1 VTSGGQRSKLRYC
14 IVGGGISGLVA
25 AYRIR
30 CALGDRAEITIIDPA
45 DRLGGVLRTEQ
56 LAGVPVD
63 VGAEAFIARR
73 PEVPGL
79 LAELGLAGRHI
90 GTTGVTTAIYSQGRV
105 HGLPAGTV
113 NGIPTSASAMAGLVD
128 EATCDRIAT
137 EADRPWHWR
146 AGSDPALGELV
157 ADRFGEQVL
166 ARSVDP
172 LVTGVYGGSAR
183 GIGIRSA
190 VPAVASALDAGATSM
205 TEAARGVAPGAASG
219 PVFGAIDGGYRVLLD
234 ELVSRSGLTRVQSA
248 VHRIAAADPGWELS
262 DDSGR
267 TWHADAVV
275 LAVPAPQAAALLAG
289 VAPWAAAAAAR
300 IPVASAAVLAMAV
313 APDLPFPAQSG
324 VLVATGERL
333 HAKAITLSTRKWGA
347 RGDAELLRLSFGR
360 FGDDI
365 ARTTS
370 DHDLTAWAVDD
381 LAAVFGVDVDP
392 IEVLVHRWIEAL
404 PQYAPGHGELTARIR
419 AGMPPTLAIAG
430 NYLDGVGVPA
440 CIGAAGRAAAAVVA
454 ATATH

>member
-1 VTSGGQRSKLRYC
+1 
-14 IVGGGISGLVA
+14 
-25 AYRIR
+25 
-30 CALGDRAEITIIDPA
+30 
-45 DRLGGVLRTEQ
+45 
-56 LAGVPVD
+56 
-63 VGAEAFIARR
+63 
-73 PEVPGL
+73 
-79 LAELGLAGRHI
+79 
-90 GTTGVTTAIYSQGRV
+90 
-105 HGLPAGTV
+105 
-113 NGIPTSASAMAGLVD
+113 
-128 EATCDRIAT
+128 
-137 EADRPWHWR
+137 
-146 AGSDPALGELV
+146 
-157 ADRFGEQVL
+157 VL

-205 TEAARGVAPGAASG
+205 TDAARGVVQGGADG

-234 ELVSRSGLTRVQSA
+234 ELVSRSDATWVRAA
-248 VHRIAAADPGWELS
+248 VHRIAAADPGWALS

-267 TWHADAVV
+267 TRHADAVV
-275 LAVPAPQAAALLAG
+275 LAVPAPQAAALLAE
-289 VAPWAAAAAAR
+289 VAPQAAAAAAR

-313 APDLPFPAQSG
+313 APDLEFPAQSG

-333 HAKAITLSTRKWGA
+333 HAKAITLSTRKWGT

-365 ARTTS
+365 ARVTS

-419 AGMPPTLAIAG
+419 DAMPPTLAIAG

-454 ATATH
+454 ATATN

>member
-1 VTSGGQRSKLRYC
+1 MTSGLRYC
-14 IVGGGISGLVA
+14 IVGGGISGLVS

-30 CALGDRAEITIIDPA
+30 TALGDGAHITIFDPG

-73 PEVPGL
+73 PEVPAL

-90 GTTGVTTAIYSQGRV
+90 RTTGATSTIYSQGRL
-105 HGLPAGTV
+105 HALPTGTV
-113 NGIPTSASAMAGLVD
+113 NGIPTSAPTMADLVD
-128 EATCDRIAT
+128 EATCERIAT
-137 EADRPWHWR
+137 EAGRVLHWR
-146 AGSDPALGELV
+146 VGSDPALGELV

-190 VPAVASALDAGATSM
+190 VPAVAAALDAGATSV
-205 TEAARGVAPGAASG
+205 TDAARGALSGAASG

-234 ELVSRSGLTRVQSA
+234 ELVSRSGVTWVPAA
-248 VHRIAAADPGWELS
+248 VHRIVAAEPGWVVEV
-262 DDSGR
+262 DAGG
-267 TWHADAVV
+267 TWNADAVV
-275 LAVPAPQAAALLAG
+275 LAVPAARAATLLAEVAPRAAAS
-289 VAPWAAAAAAR
+289 VAR
-300 IPVASAAVLAMAV
+300 IPAASAAVLAMAV
-313 APDLPFPAQSG
+313 APGLSFPLQSG

-333 HAKAITLSTRKWGA
+333 RTKAITLSTRKWGT

-370 DHDLTAWAVDD
+370 DYDLTAWAVDD
-381 LAAVFGVDVDP
+381 LAEVFGINVDP
-392 IEVLVHRWIEAL
+392 IDVLVHRWIEAL
-404 PQYAPGHGELTARIR
+404 PQYAPGHGELAADIR
-419 AGMPPTLAIAG
+419 AGLPPTLAIAG
-430 NYLDGVGVPA
+430 TYLDGVGVPA

-454 ATATH
+454 ATGMN